1 MRTLWRR
8 VCWPLEERSRRYNH
22 AARRFCRKWG
32 PRRQSLI
39 RSSTSAGGRG
49 APSHDKLGRDDNAR
63 PGSDPAVDLSE
74 EQMQAAPPH
83 LGEVL
88 PDGGEGRR
96 EVGRLGDV
104 VETDHADLARR
115 LAAGLLESAEETEGH
130 LIVRHE
136 DGGHTR
142 LGEEVLADVVSRARA
157 PVAPEQRRL
166 GSARG
171 SERRTPPF

>member
-96 EVGRLGDV
+96 EVR
-104 VETDHADLARR
+104 
-115 LAAGLLESAEETEGH
+115 SEE
-130 LIVRHE
+130 
-136 DGGHTR
+136 HTSE
-142 LGEEVLADVVSRARA
+142 LQSRQYL
-157 PVAPEQRRL
+157 VC
-166 GSARG
+166 G
-171 SERRTPPF
+171 